1 MRLHY
6 GKKQGSFAFALSAF
20 WCPLI
25 FCQFKNKDI
34 PLGNKLRNSHRDLL
48 PNIDTAYFCNIG
60 MEKPHKHWVYAA
72 SVGGEDGIRTHVR
85 LLAN

>member
-1 MRLHY
+1 MRDLH
-6 GKKQGSFAFALSAF
+6 K
-20 WCPLI
+20 
-25 FCQFKNKDI
+25 
-34 PLGNKLRNSHRDLL
+34 DLL

-60 MEKPHKHWVYAA
+60 MENPHKHWVYAG